1 MALKRVLTVG
11 IAFGIAGSIGLLAF
25 TITKL
30 RPAEKLLATGKLI
43 EPIGS
48 HVDVGSYP
56 VNMVLSPD
64 GKFVIVTNSGFR
76 EQLSVIDA
84 ASGSLV
90 DKVEFGSG
98 RGSKAGLYYGIAFG
112 ADGTL
117 YASRGA
123 EDKVSTFTLSAAGK
137 LTAGLVLDD
146 KAPEGSALPHHVA
159 GVAELNGNVLA
170 VNNQTHK
177 GSGMKG
183 SLSVIDAK
191 SNTIK
196 QKIVLPGFPFGIA
209 IAGGKAYV
217 TSERDGVVA
226 AVDVATGTV
235 KEIRT
240 GENSTGIVAN
250 RVGTRLYVSNSNS
263 DTLSIIDAK
272 SDKVVKTIL
281 LRPAELRGL
290 PGCTPFG
297 LCLSTDE
304 KTAFVAMSDLNA
316 VAVVDLEKGAIR
328 GYLPAGWYPTST
340 AVTNGGKYLYVASAK
355 GVKAQNP
362 NGKAVGSLGQYIQ
375 NVIEGTVTRIE
386 LEPALKDLGRLTEV
400 VLRTNRAD
408 KGTIERLE
416 KSFVKPPIE
425 HVIYIVKE
433 NRTYDQVLGDLAKGN
448 GDPSLCLFPREITP
462 NLHALAERFVQLDNF
477 HVCAEVSADGWNWS
491 TSGMANEYTS
501 RNSVYNYSGR
511 GRNYDFEGTNNGV
524 VPEREGLR
532 DVAEAAGG
540 YIWDQAAK
548 QKVSFRNYGMYLTFD
563 SDSDDK
569 RETRFAPDNAPAK
582 KVLIDSTEPD
592 FRRYDM
598 AYADSE
604 AWKKHGLTAAPKQMA
619 EFGTKKDPARLT
631 AWLRDYD
638 RLLKEGKMPKMMLV
652 RLGRDHTSG
661 TSAGTYAPEAMVADN
676 DYAVAQ
682 LVEKVSNGPLWT
694 KTAIFIVEDDAQAG
708 FDHVDAH
715 RSIAFVISPYTKR
728 SSLDSR
734 FYNTDS
740 VLRTMSLLIGL
751 KPWNQ
756 YIATAIPMNVFGTKP
771 ENSEPYHAILPK
783 VEIVGKVNKATDYR
797 SADSDR
803 LMNRF
808 EEESLPDMELND
820 ILWGSIKGKK
830 TPRPKTPGAKW
841 HTPLR

>member
-1 MALKRVLTVG
+1 MAWKRVLSIG
-11 IAFGIAGSIGLLAF
+11 FAFAIAGAVGLYAVSS
-25 TITKL
+25 K
-30 RPAEKLLATGKLI
+30 RSRAVEAPLATGKPI
-43 EPIGS
+43 SPIGD

-64 GKFVIVTNSGFR
+64 GRFVIVTNSGFR
-76 EQLSVIDA
+76 QQLSVID
-84 ASGSLV
+84 SSTGRLL
-90 DKVEFGSG
+90 DKVEFGG
-98 RGSKAGLYYGIAFG
+98 RGSKTGLYYGLAFG
-112 ADGTL
+112 SDGTL

-123 EDKVSTFTLSAAGK
+123 EDKISSFTLSADGK
-137 LTAGLVLDD
+137 LTAGAVLDD
-146 KAPEGSALPHHVA
+146 KAPTGSAIPHHVA
-159 GVAELNGNVLA
+159 GVAELDGSLLA

-177 GSGMKG
+177 GSDLKG
-183 SLSVIDAK
+183 SLSVIDPK
-191 SNTIK
+191 SNVVK
-196 QKIVLPGFPFGIA
+196 RKIVLPGFPFGIA
-209 IAGGKAYV
+209 TANGKAFV

-226 AVDVATGTV
+226 AVDLGSGTV

-240 GENSTGIVAN
+240 GENATSIVAN
-250 RVGTRLYVSNSNS
+250 RGQSQLYVSNSNS
-263 DTLSIIDAK
+263 DTLSVIDVK
-272 SDKVVKTIL
+272 SEKVVKTIL
-281 LRPAELRGL
+281 LRPGEMRGL

-297 LCLSTDE
+297 ISLSPDE

-316 VAVVDLEKGAIR
+316 VAVVDLAKGQVR
-328 GYLPAGWYPTST
+328 GYVPAGWYPTST
-340 AVTNGGKYLYVASAK
+340 AVTKDGKYLYVANAK
-355 GVKAQNP
+355 GTRAQNP
-362 NGKAVGSLGQYIQ
+362 NGKAVGTLGQYIQ
-375 NVIEGTVTRIE
+375 NIIEGTVARIE
-386 LEPALKDLGRLTEV
+386 LAPALKDLGRHTKT
-400 VLRTNRAD
+400 VLVLNRMD
-408 KGTIERLE
+408 KGAVAELE
-416 KSFVKPPIE
+416 KSFVRPAIE

-433 NRTYDQVLGDLAKGN
+433 NRTYDQVLGDLPKGN
-448 GDPSLCLFPREITP
+448 ADPSLCLFPRDVTP
-462 NLHALAERFVQLDNF
+462 NQHALAERFVLLDNF

-511 GRNYDFEGTNNGV
+511 GRAYDFEGTNNGV
-524 VPEREGLR
+524 VPEKEDVR

-548 QKVSFRNYGMYLTFD
+548 QKISFRNYGMFLTFD

-569 RETRFAPDNAPAK
+569 RETRFAADNYPAK
-582 KVLIDSTEPD
+582 RVLIESTEPD

-604 AWKKHGLTAAPKQMA
+604 AWVKHGLQAAPKQLA
-619 EFGTKKDPARLT
+619 AFGTKKDPARMT

-638 RLLKEGKMPKMMLV
+638 RLLQTGKMPKLMLV

-661 TSAGTYAPEAMVADN
+661 TSAGTYSPRAMVADN
-676 DYAVAQ
+676 DYAVGQ
-682 LVEKVSNGPLWT
+682 LVEKVSNGPLWN
-694 KTAIFIVEDDAQAG
+694 KTAIFVLEDDAQAG

-728 SSLDSR
+728 NSLDSR

-756 YIATAIPMNVFGTKP
+756 YIATAFPMNVFDTTP
-771 ENSEPYHAILPK
+771 QNSEPFQAILPK
-783 VEIVGKVNKATDYR
+783 LEIASEVNKASAYR
-797 SADSDR
+797 AADSSR

-820 ILWGSIKGKK
+820 ILWGSIKGKNS
-830 TPRPKTPGAKW
+830 PRPRTPGAKW